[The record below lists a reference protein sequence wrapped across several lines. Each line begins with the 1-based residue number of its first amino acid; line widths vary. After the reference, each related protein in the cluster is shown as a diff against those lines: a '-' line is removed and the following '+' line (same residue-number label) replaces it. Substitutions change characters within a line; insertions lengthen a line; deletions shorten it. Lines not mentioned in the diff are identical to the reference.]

1 MGLKQKFILL
11 SVIMGFL
18 MAVVA
23 VTGYWMAS
31 RELQQSV
38 DSELRATVSREAM
51 QLDGWLRE
59 KKAFGVATTNYM
71 TSLNGNYDIMHRK
84 ETLGTTISD
93 KEILEMTGG
102 TEDGWWVGFYTGDKT
117 GKRDP
122 RQRPWY
128 KEAKAQ
134 DNVLFTDAYVAAS
147 TGKLVVSVAAPVKAD
162 GKFIGATCVDIT
174 LDAITDQVNKMKYHG
189 EGAGIVMEKS
199 GNILATSGAGE
210 TMKSFKEIDG
220 LGNHFDEMIQ
230 NGEGYF
236 EATINGEDKVFAY
249 QTVPS
254 TGWVMGISV
263 PASFVFAPL
272 RHLKMIFALLTVVGL
287 LLALGICRTFAG
299 RIITP
304 VSRLESHASQMAEGN
319 LAMQKL
325 PVESSDEIGTLTH
338 AFNTMSENLRNLIT
352 KMAATSEQ
360 VAASS
365 EELTANA
372 QQSAEASVH
381 VAETVADVSSSMDQQ
396 LSDIDGAKKDVDKVY
411 ADVSTMADK
420 AHTVTETSNR
430 TAEAAQKGAQLM
442 ENAVKRMG
450 NIEQSVIASAE
461 VVQKLGENSNQIGQ
475 IVEAI
480 SSIAEQT
487 NLLSLNAAIE
497 AARAGEHGRG
507 FAVVAEEVRKL
518 AAESQESAEQI
529 KARIA
534 SIQNDTFEA
543 VSAMQSG
550 TDEVKIGTEA
560 IREVGEQFE
569 GILNMVNG
577 IKGQM
582 AEINDSVDKVSTGA
596 NNIVA
601 AVDSIDTISR
611 KTSDH
616 TQVISAAAEEQSAS
630 NEEIAAASQAL
641 ANMATDM
648 QTAIGKFKL

>member
-1 MGLKQKFILL
+1 MGLKKKFMLL
-11 SVIMGFL
+11 SGIMGFL

-23 VTGYWMAS
+23 IVGYWMAS

-51 QLDGWLRE
+51 ELDGWLKE

-84 ETLGTTISD
+84 ETLGTTITD

-102 TEDGWWVGFYTGDKT
+102 TEDGWWVGYYTGDKT

-134 DNVLFTDAYVAAS
+134 DKALFTEAYVAAS

-210 TMKSFKEIDG
+210 PMKSFKDIDG
-220 LGNHFDEMIQ
+220 LGNHFDEMVK

-236 EATINGEDKVFAY
+236 ETTINGEEKVFAY

-254 TGWVMGISV
+254 TGWIMGISV
-263 PASFVFAPL
+263 PTSFVFAPL
-272 RHLKMIFALLTVVGL
+272 RHLKIIFAILTVIGL
-287 LLALGICRTFAG
+287 LLALGICRSFAA
-299 RIITP
+299 RIVTP
-304 VSRLESHASQMAEGN
+304 VSRLESHATQLADGN
-319 LAMQKL
+319 LSMKKL
-325 PVESSDEIGTLTH
+325 PVESSDEIGALTS
-338 AFNTMSENLRNLIT
+338 AFNTMSENLRKLIT

-381 VAETVADVSSSMDQQ
+381 VAETVADVSNSMEQQ

-411 ADVSTMADK
+411 ADVSVMAEK
-420 AHTVTETSNR
+420 AQTVTETSNR
-430 TAEAAQKGAQLM
+430 TAEAAQKGSQLM
-442 ENAVKRMG
+442 ENAVNRMG
-450 NIEQSVIASAE
+450 NIERSVIASAE

-534 SIQNDTFEA
+534 SIQKDTFEA
-543 VSAMQSG
+543 VNAMQSG
-550 TDEVKIGTEA
+550 TDEVKIGTDA

-569 GILNMVNG
+569 GILSMVNG
-577 IKGQM
+577 IKSQM
-582 AEINDSVDKVSTGA
+582 GEINASVEKVSTGA

-648 QTAIGKFKL
+648 QSAIGKFKL

>member
-1 MGLKQKFILL
+1 MGLKQKFMILAGIIGL
-11 SVIMGFL
+11 L
-18 MAVVA
+18 MAA
-23 VTGYWMAS
+23 VSITGYFMAS
-31 RELQQSV
+31 NDLQKSV

-51 QLDGWLRE
+51 TLDGWLRE
-59 KKAFGVATTNYM
+59 KRAFGEATTNYM
-71 TSLNGNYDIMHRK
+71 TSLNGNYDIMHNK

-102 TEDGWWVGFYTGDKT
+102 TEDGWWMGFYNGEKT

-122 RQRPWY
+122 RERPWY

-134 DNVLFTDAYVAAS
+134 DKVLFTEAYIAAS

-162 GKFIGATCVDIT
+162 GKFIGATCVDIA
-174 LDAITDQVNKMKYHG
+174 LDAITEQANKMKYHG
-189 EGAGIVMEKS
+189 EGAGIIMEKS

-210 TMKSFKEIDG
+210 QMKSFKDIDG
-220 LGNHFDEMIQ
+220 LGSHFEEMVK

-236 EATINGEDKVFAY
+236 EATINGEQKVFAY

-254 TGWVMGISV
+254 TGWIMGISV
-263 PASFVFAPL
+263 PTSFVFASLSHL
-272 RHLKMIFALLTVVGL
+272 RLVFGILTIIGL
-287 LLALGICRTFAG
+287 LLASLICRSFAL
-299 RIITP
+299 RIVDP
-304 VSRLESHASQMAEGN
+304 VGKLEAHASQMAEGN
-319 LAMQKL
+319 LAIESL
-325 PVESSDEIGTLTH
+325 PVESSDEIGSLTK
-338 AFNTMSENLRNLIT
+338 AFNTMSTNLRKLISQ
-352 KMAATSEQ
+352 MATTSEQ

-372 QQSAEASVH
+372 QQSADASVH
-381 VAETVADVSSSMDQQ
+381 VAETVGEVSLSMEKQ
-396 LSDIDGAKKDVDKVY
+396 LTDIDGAKKNVDEVY
-411 ADVSTMADK
+411 ADVSAMADK
-420 AHTVTETSNR
+420 ARTVTETSTQ
-430 TAEAAQKGAQLM
+430 TAEAAQKGSQLM

-450 NIEQSVIASAE
+450 NIEQSVMASAE

-518 AAESQESAEQI
+518 ASESQESAEQI

-534 SIQNDTFEA
+534 SIQNDTYEA
-543 VSAMQSG
+543 VKAMQNGKDEVQSG
-550 TDEVKIGTEA
+550 TMA

-569 GILNMVNG
+569 GILTMVNG
-577 IKGQM
+577 IKTQM
-582 AEINDSVDKVSTGA
+582 DEINHSVETVAQGTG
-596 NNIVA
+596 NIVN

-611 KTSDH
+611 KTSEN
-616 TQVISAAAEEQSAS
+616 TQTISAATEEQSAS

-641 ANMATDM
+641 AHMATDM
-648 QTAIGKFKL
+648 QTAISKFKI

>member
-1 MGLKQKFILL
+1 MSLKQKFMAL
-11 SVIMGFL
+11 SGMMGLL

-23 VTGYWMAS
+23 IVGYIMAS
-31 RELQQSV
+31 SDLRQSV
-38 DSELRATVSREAM
+38 DSELRTTVSREAM
-51 QLDGWLRE
+51 ELDGWLRE

-71 TSLNGNYDIMHRK
+71 TSLNGNYDVMHNK

-102 TEDGWWVGFYTGDKT
+102 TEDGWWMGFYTGDKT

-134 DNVLFTDAYVAAS
+134 DKVLFTDAYVAAS

-162 GKFIGATCVDIT
+162 GKFIGATCVDIA
-174 LDAITDQVNKMKYHG
+174 LDAITEQVNKMKYHG
-189 EGAGIVMEKS
+189 EGDGLVMEKS

-210 TMKSFKEIDG
+210 QMKNFKEIDG
-220 LGNHFDEMIQ
+220 LGNHFDEMVK

-236 EATINGEDKVFAY
+236 ETTINGEERVFAY

-254 TGWVMGISV
+254 TGWIMGISV
-263 PASFVFAPL
+263 PSSFVFAPL
-272 RHLKMIFALLTVVGL
+272 SHLKLVFSILTIAGL
-287 LLALGICRTFAG
+287 VLVMLICRSFAN
-299 RIITP
+299 RITGP
-304 VSRLESHASQMAEGN
+304 VVMLESHASQMANGN
-319 LAMQKL
+319 LAIEKL
-325 PVESSDEIGTLTH
+325 PVESNDEIGEMTN
-338 AFNTMSENLRNLIT
+338 AFNTMSGNLRKLIT
-352 KMAATSEQ
+352 KMATTSEQ

-372 QQSAEASVH
+372 QQSAEAAVH
-381 VAETVADVSSSMDQQ
+381 VAETVGDVSFSMEKQ
-396 LSDIDGAKKDVDKVY
+396 LSDIDGAKKNVDEVY
-411 ADVSTMADK
+411 ADVSAMAKK
-420 AHTVTETSNR
+420 ARTVTDTSSR
-430 TAEAAQKGAQLM
+430 TAEAAQKGSQLM

-450 NIEQSVIASAE
+450 NIEQSVMASAE

-518 AAESQESAEQI
+518 ASESQESAEKI
-529 KARIA
+529 KERIA
-534 SIQNDTFEA
+534 SIQQDTFEA
-543 VSAMQSG
+543 VRVMQAG
-550 TDEVKIGTEA
+550 TDEVKSGTAA

-569 GILNMVNG
+569 GILTMVNG
-577 IKGQM
+577 IKQQM
-582 AEINDSVDKVSTGA
+582 DEINASVDMVAEGA
-596 NNIVA
+596 GNIVT
-601 AVDSIDTISR
+601 AVDSIDSISR
-611 KTSDH
+611 KTSEH
-616 TQVISAAAEEQSAS
+616 TQTISAATQEQSAS

-641 ANMATDM
+641 ANMATEM
-648 QTAIGKFKL
+648 QAAIGQFKI

>member
-1 MGLKQKFILL
+1 MGLKKKFMLL
-11 SVIMGFL
+11 SGIMGFL

-23 VTGYWMAS
+23 IVGYWMAS

-51 QLDGWLRE
+51 ELDGWLKE

-84 ETLGTTISD
+84 ETLGTTITD

-102 TEDGWWVGFYTGDKT
+102 TEDGWWVGYYTGDKT

-128 KEAKAQ
+128 KEAKVQ
-134 DNVLFTDAYVAAS
+134 DKALFTEAYVAAS

-210 TMKSFKEIDG
+210 PMKSFKDIDG
-220 LGNHFDEMIQ
+220 LGNHFDEMVK

-236 EATINGEDKVFAY
+236 ETTINGEEKVFAY

-254 TGWVMGISV
+254 TGWIMGISV
-263 PASFVFAPL
+263 PTSFVFAPL
-272 RHLKMIFALLTVVGL
+272 RHLKIIFAILTVIGL
-287 LLALGICRTFAG
+287 LLALGICRSFAG
-299 RIITP
+299 RIVTP
-304 VSRLESHASQMAEGN
+304 VSRLESHATQLADGN
-319 LAMQKL
+319 LSMKKL
-325 PVESSDEIGTLTH
+325 PVESSDEIGALTS
-338 AFNTMSENLRNLIT
+338 AFNTMSENLRKLIT

-381 VAETVADVSSSMDQQ
+381 VAETVADVSNSMEQQ

-411 ADVSTMADK
+411 ADVSVMAEK
-420 AHTVTETSNR
+420 AQTVTETSNR
-430 TAEAAQKGAQLM
+430 TAEAAQKGSQLM
-442 ENAVKRMG
+442 ENAVNRMG
-450 NIEQSVIASAE
+450 NIERSVIASAE

-534 SIQNDTFEA
+534 SIQKDTFEA
-543 VSAMQSG
+543 VNAMQSG
-550 TDEVKIGTEA
+550 TDEVKIGTDA

-569 GILNMVNG
+569 GILSMVNG
-577 IKGQM
+577 IKSQM
-582 AEINDSVDKVSTGA
+582 GEINASVEKVSTGA

-648 QTAIGKFKL
+648 QSAIGKFKL

>member
-1 MGLKQKFILL
+1 MSLKQKFMLL
-11 SVIMGFL
+11 SGIMGLL

-23 VTGYWMAS
+23 IIGYVVAS

-38 DSELRATVSREAM
+38 DSELRTTVSREVM
-51 QLDGWLRE
+51 ELDGWLRE
-59 KKAFGVATTNYM
+59 KRAFGVATTNYM
-71 TSLNGNYDIMHRK
+71 TSLNGDFVTMHNK
-84 ETLGTTISD
+84 ATLGTTITD

-102 TEDGWWVGFYTGDKT
+102 TEDGWWMGFYTGDKT

-134 DNVLFTDAYVAAS
+134 DKVLFTDAYVAAS

-162 GKFIGATCVDIT
+162 GKFVGATCVDIA
-174 LDAITDQVNKMKYHG
+174 LDAIGEQVNKMKYHG

-210 TMKSFKEIDG
+210 QMKNFKDIEG
-220 LGNHFDEMIQ
+220 WGNHFEEIVK

-236 EATINGEDKVFAY
+236 ETTINGEDQVFAY
-249 QTVPS
+249 QSVPS
-254 TGWVMGISV
+254 TGWIVGISV
-263 PASFVFAPL
+263 PSSFVFAAL
-272 RHLKMIFALLTVVGL
+272 WNLKVIFLALILGGL
-287 LLALGICRTFAG
+287 LLAGFVCRTFAG
-299 RIITP
+299 QITGP
-304 VSRLESHASQMAEGN
+304 VVKLEAHAVQMANGN
-319 LAMQKL
+319 LKLEQL
-325 PVESSDEIGTLTH
+325 PVESADEIGAMTA
-338 AFNTMSENLRNLIT
+338 AFNTMSENLRKLIH
-352 KMAATSEQ
+352 KMASTSEQ
-360 VAASS
+360 VAAAS

-381 VAETVADVSSSMDQQ
+381 VAETVGEVSMSMEQQ
-396 LSDIDGAKKDVDKVY
+396 LSDIDGAKKNVDDVY
-411 ADVSTMADK
+411 ADVSAMAKK
-420 AHTVTETSNR
+420 AHTVSDTSNR
-430 TAEAAQKGAQLM
+430 TAEAAHKGSQLM

-518 AAESQESAEQI
+518 ASESQDSAEQI
-529 KARIA
+529 KQRIT
-534 SIQNDTFEA
+534 SIQQDTSEA
-543 VSAMQSG
+543 VKAMRAGTEEVKSG
-550 TDEVKIGTEA
+550 TAA

-569 GILNMVNG
+569 GILTMVNG
-577 IKGQM
+577 IKQQM
-582 AEINDSVDKVSTGA
+582 DEITTSVNQVSEGA
-596 NNIVA
+596 GLIVS
-601 AVDSIDTISR
+601 AVDSIDGISR
-611 KTSDH
+611 KTSEH
-616 TQVISAAAEEQSAS
+616 THTISAAAQEQSAS

-648 QTAIGKFKL
+648 QTAIGQFKL

>member
-1 MGLKQKFILL
+1 MGLKKKFMLL
-11 SVIMGFL
+11 SGIMGFL

-23 VTGYWMAS
+23 IVGYWMAS

-51 QLDGWLRE
+51 ELDGWLKE

-84 ETLGTTISD
+84 ETLGTTITD

-102 TEDGWWVGFYTGDKT
+102 TEDGWWVGYYTGDKT

-134 DNVLFTDAYVAAS
+134 DKALFTEAYVAAS

-210 TMKSFKEIDG
+210 PMKSFKDIDG
-220 LGNHFDEMIQ
+220 LGNHFDEMVK

-236 EATINGEDKVFAY
+236 ETTINGEEKVFAY

-254 TGWVMGISV
+254 TGWIMGISV
-263 PASFVFAPL
+263 PTSFVFAPL
-272 RHLKMIFALLTVVGL
+272 RHLKIIFAILTVIGL
-287 LLALGICRTFAG
+287 LLALGICRSFAG
-299 RIITP
+299 RIVTP
-304 VSRLESHASQMAEGN
+304 VSRLESHATQLADGN
-319 LAMQKL
+319 LSMKKL
-325 PVESSDEIGTLTH
+325 PVESSDEIGALTS
-338 AFNTMSENLRNLIT
+338 AFNTMSENLRKLIT

-381 VAETVADVSSSMDQQ
+381 VAETVADVSNSMEQQ

-411 ADVSTMADK
+411 ADVSVMAEK
-420 AHTVTETSNR
+420 AQTVTETSNR
-430 TAEAAQKGAQLM
+430 TAEAAQKGSQLM
-442 ENAVKRMG
+442 ENAVNRMG
-450 NIEQSVIASAE
+450 NIERSVIASAE

-534 SIQNDTFEA
+534 SIQKDTFEA
-543 VSAMQSG
+543 VNAMQSG
-550 TDEVKIGTEA
+550 TDEVKIGTDA

-569 GILNMVNG
+569 GILSMVNG
-577 IKGQM
+577 IKSQM
-582 AEINDSVDKVSTGA
+582 GEINASVEKVSTGA

-648 QTAIGKFKL
+648 QSAIGKFKL

>member
-1 MGLKQKFILL
+1 MGLKQKFMIL
-11 SVIMGFL
+11 SGIMGLL
-18 MAVVA
+18 MAA
-23 VTGYWMAS
+23 VSIIGYFMAS
-31 RELQQSV
+31 SDLQKSV

-51 QLDGWLRE
+51 TLDGWLRE
-59 KKAFGVATTNYM
+59 KRAFGEATTNYM
-71 TSLNGNYDIMHRK
+71 TSLNGNYDVMHNK

-102 TEDGWWVGFYTGDKT
+102 TEDGWWMGFYTGDKT

-122 RQRPWY
+122 RERPWY

-134 DNVLFTDAYVAAS
+134 DKVLFTDAYIAAS

-162 GKFIGATCVDIT
+162 GKFIGATCVDIA
-174 LDAITDQVNKMKYHG
+174 LDALAEQANKMKYHG
-189 EGAGIVMEKS
+189 EGAGIIMEKS

-210 TMKSFKEIDG
+210 QMKSFKDIDG
-220 LGNHFDEMIQ
+220 LGSHFDEMVK

-236 EATINGEDKVFAY
+236 EATINGESKVFAY

-254 TGWVMGISV
+254 TSWIMGISV
-263 PASFVFAPL
+263 PTSFVFASLSHL
-272 RHLKMIFALLTVVGL
+272 RLVFGILTIIGL
-287 LLALGICRTFAG
+287 LLVSLICRSFAL
-299 RIITP
+299 RITEP
-304 VSRLESHASQMAEGN
+304 VSKLESHASQMAEGN
-319 LAMQKL
+319 LAIDAL
-325 PVESSDEIGTLTH
+325 PIESADEIGSLTK
-338 AFNTMSENLRNLIT
+338 AFNTMSSNLRKLIAQ
-352 KMAATSEQ
+352 MATTSEQ

-372 QQSAEASVH
+372 QQSADASVH
-381 VAETVADVSSSMDQQ
+381 VAETVGEVSISMEKQ
-396 LSDIDGAKKDVDKVY
+396 LSDIDGAKKNVDEVY
-411 ADVSTMADK
+411 ADVSAMADK
-420 AHTVTETSNR
+420 ARTVTETSNQ
-430 TAEAAQKGAQLM
+430 TAEAAQKGSQLM

-450 NIEQSVIASAE
+450 NIEQSVMASAE

-518 AAESQESAEQI
+518 ASESQESAEQI

-534 SIQNDTFEA
+534 SIQNDTYEA
-543 VSAMQSG
+543 VKAMQNGKDEVQSG
-550 TDEVKIGTEA
+550 TMA

-569 GILNMVNG
+569 GILTMVNG
-577 IKGQM
+577 IKTQM
-582 AEINDSVDKVSTGA
+582 DESNHSVKTVAQGTG
-596 NNIVA
+596 NIVT

-611 KTSDH
+611 KTSEN
-616 TQVISAAAEEQSAS
+616 TQTISAATEEQSAS

-641 ANMATDM
+641 AHMATDM
-648 QTAIGKFKL
+648 QTAIGKFKI

>member
-1 MGLKQKFILL
+1 MGLKQKFMIL
-11 SVIMGFL
+11 SCIMGLL
-18 MAVVA
+18 MAA
-23 VTGYWMAS
+23 VSIIGYFMAS
-31 RELQQSV
+31 NDLQKSV

-51 QLDGWLRE
+51 ELDGWLRE
-59 KKAFGVATTNYM
+59 KRAFGEATTNYM
-71 TSLNGNYDIMHRK
+71 TSLNGNYDVMHNK

-102 TEDGWWVGFYTGDKT
+102 TEDGWWMGFYTGDKT

-122 RQRPWY
+122 RERPWY

-134 DNVLFTDAYVAAS
+134 DKVLFTEAYIAAS

-162 GKFIGATCVDIT
+162 GKFIGATCVDIA
-174 LDAITDQVNKMKYHG
+174 LDAITEQADKMKYHG
-189 EGAGIVMEKS
+189 EGAGIIMEKS

-210 TMKSFKEIDG
+210 QMKSFKDIDG
-220 LGNHFDEMIQ
+220 LGSHFEEMVK

-236 EATINGEDKVFAY
+236 EATINGEQKVFAY

-254 TGWVMGISV
+254 TGWIMGISV
-263 PASFVFAPL
+263 PTSFVFASLSHL
-272 RHLKMIFALLTVVGL
+272 RLVFGILTIIGL
-287 LLALGICRTFAG
+287 LLASLICRSFAL
-299 RIITP
+299 RIVDP
-304 VSRLESHASQMAEGN
+304 VGKLEAHASQMAEGN
-319 LAMQKL
+319 LAIESL
-325 PVESSDEIGTLTH
+325 PVESSDEIGSLTK
-338 AFNTMSENLRNLIT
+338 AFNTMSTNLRKLISQ
-352 KMAATSEQ
+352 MATTSEQ

-372 QQSAEASVH
+372 QQSADASVH
-381 VAETVADVSSSMDQQ
+381 VAETVGEVSLSMEKQ
-396 LSDIDGAKKDVDKVY
+396 LTDIDGAKKNVDEVY
-411 ADVSTMADK
+411 ADVSAMADK
-420 AHTVTETSNR
+420 ARTVTETSTQ
-430 TAEAAQKGAQLM
+430 TAEAAQKGSQLM

-450 NIEQSVIASAE
+450 NIEQSVMASAE

-518 AAESQESAEQI
+518 ASESQESAEQI

-534 SIQNDTFEA
+534 SIQNDTYEA
-543 VSAMQSG
+543 VKAMQNGKDEVQSG
-550 TDEVKIGTEA
+550 TMA

-569 GILNMVNG
+569 GILTMVNG
-577 IKGQM
+577 IKTQM
-582 AEINDSVDKVSTGA
+582 DEINRSVETVAQGTG
-596 NNIVA
+596 NIVN

-611 KTSDH
+611 KTSEN
-616 TQVISAAAEEQSAS
+616 TQTISAATEEQSAS

-641 ANMATDM
+641 AHMATDM
-648 QTAIGKFKL
+648 QTAIGRFKI

>member
-1 MGLKQKFILL
+1 MSLKQKFMLL
-11 SVIMGFL
+11 SGIMGLL
-18 MAVVA
+18 MTVVA
-23 VTGYWMAS
+23 VTGYIMAS

-38 DSELRATVSREAM
+38 DSELRTTVSREVM
-51 QLDGWLRE
+51 ELDGWLRE
-59 KKAFGVATTNYM
+59 KRAFGVATTNYM
-71 TSLNGNYDIMHRK
+71 TSLNGNYDIMHNK

-102 TEDGWWVGFYTGDKT
+102 TEDGWWMGFYTGDKT

-134 DNVLFTDAYVAAS
+134 DKVLFTDAYIAAS
-147 TGKLVVSVAAPVKAD
+147 TGKLVVSVAAPVKAN
-162 GKFIGATCVDIT
+162 GQFIGATCVDIA
-174 LDAITDQVNKMKYHG
+174 LDAITEQVKDMKYHG

-210 TMKSFKEIDG
+210 QMKNFKDIEGWGSHFEEIVK
-220 LGNHFDEMIQ
+220 

-236 EATINGEDKVFAY
+236 ETTINGEDQIFAY
-249 QTVPS
+249 QSVPS
-254 TGWVMGISV
+254 TGWIVGISV
-263 PASFVFAPL
+263 PSSFVFASL
-272 RHLKMIFALLTVVGL
+272 WNLKITFLVLILGGL
-287 LLALGICRTFAG
+287 LFAGFVCRTFAG
-299 RIITP
+299 QITGP
-304 VSRLESHASQMAEGN
+304 VGKLEYHASQLADGN
-319 LAMQKL
+319 LKLEQL
-325 PVESSDEIGTLTH
+325 PVESADEIGALTT
-338 AFNTMSENLRNLIT
+338 AFNTMSTNLRTLIH
-352 KMAATSEQ
+352 KMASTSEQ
-360 VAASS
+360 VAAAS

-381 VAETVADVSSSMDQQ
+381 VAETVGEVSMSMEQQ
-396 LSDIDGAKKDVDKVY
+396 LADIDGAKKNVDDVY
-411 ADVSTMADK
+411 ADVSAMTKK
-420 AHTVTETSNR
+420 AQMVSDTSNR
-430 TAEAAQKGAQLM
+430 TADAAYKGSQLM
-442 ENAVKRMG
+442 DNAVKRMG

-518 AAESQESAEQI
+518 ASESQDSAEQI
-529 KARIA
+529 KQRIA
-534 SIQNDTFEA
+534 SIQQDTAEA
-543 VSAMQSG
+543 VKAMRAGTEEVKSG
-550 TDEVKIGTEA
+550 TAA

-569 GILNMVNG
+569 GILGLVNG
-577 IKGQM
+577 IKQEMDGINASVNLV
-582 AEINDSVDKVSTGA
+582 AEGAGHIVS
-596 NNIVA
+596 
-601 AVDSIDTISR
+601 AVDSIDGISR
-611 KTSDH
+611 KTSEYTH
-616 TQVISAAAEEQSAS
+616 TISAAAQEQSAS

-648 QTAIGKFKL
+648 QTAIGKFRL

>member
-1 MGLKQKFILL
+1 MSLKQKFMLL
-11 SVIMGFL
+11 SGIMGLL

-23 VTGYWMAS
+23 ITGYIMAS

-38 DSELRATVSREAM
+38 DSELRTTVSREVM
-51 QLDGWLRE
+51 DLDGWLRE
-59 KKAFGVATTNYM
+59 KRAFGVATTNYM
-71 TSLNGNYDIMHRK
+71 TSLNGNYDIMHKK

-102 TEDGWWVGFYTGDKT
+102 TEDGWWMGFYTGDKT

-134 DNVLFTDAYVAAS
+134 DKVLFTDAYVAAS

-162 GKFIGATCVDIT
+162 GQFIGATCVDIA
-174 LDAITDQVNKMKYHG
+174 LDAITEQVNKMKYHG
-189 EGAGIVMEKS
+189 EGAGVVMEKS

-210 TMKSFKEIDG
+210 QMKNFKDIEG
-220 LGNHFDEMIQ
+220 WGNHFDEIVK

-236 EATINGEDKVFAY
+236 ETTINGEEQVFAY
-249 QTVPS
+249 QSVPS
-254 TGWVMGISV
+254 TGWIVGISV
-263 PASFVFAPL
+263 PSSFVFASL
-272 RHLKMIFALLTVVGL
+272 WNLKVIFLCLILGGL
-287 LLALGICRTFAG
+287 LVSGFVCRTFAG
-299 RIITP
+299 QITGP
-304 VSRLESHASQMAEGN
+304 VVKLENHASQMANGN
-319 LAMQKL
+319 LKLEQL
-325 PVESSDEIGTLTH
+325 PVESADEIGEMTA
-338 AFNTMSENLRNLIT
+338 AFNTMSTNLRALIH
-352 KMAATSEQ
+352 KMASTSEQ
-360 VAASS
+360 VAAAS

-381 VAETVADVSSSMDQQ
+381 VAETVGEVSMSMEQQ
-396 LSDIDGAKKDVDKVY
+396 LSDIDGAKKNVDDVY
-411 ADVSTMADK
+411 ADVSAMTKK
-420 AHTVTETSNR
+420 AHMVSDTSNR
-430 TAEAAQKGAQLM
+430 TAEAAYKGSQLM

-518 AAESQESAEQI
+518 ASESQDSAEQI
-529 KARIA
+529 KQRIT
-534 SIQNDTFEA
+534 SIQQDTAEA
-543 VSAMQSG
+543 VKAMRAGTEEVKSG
-550 TDEVKIGTEA
+550 TAA

-569 GILNMVNG
+569 GILTMVDG
-577 IKGQM
+577 IKQQM
-582 AEINDSVDKVSTGA
+582 DEINTSVNLVAEGTG
-596 NNIVA
+596 NIVS
-601 AVDSIDTISR
+601 AVDSIDGISR
-611 KTSDH
+611 KTSEH
-616 TQVISAAAEEQSAS
+616 THTISAAAQEQSAS

-648 QTAIGKFKL
+648 QTAIGQFKL

>member
-1 MGLKQKFILL
+1 MSLKQKFMAL
-11 SVIMGFL
+11 SGMMGLL

-23 VTGYWMAS
+23 IVGYIMAS
-31 RELQQSV
+31 SDLRQSV
-38 DSELRATVSREAM
+38 DSELRTTVSREAM
-51 QLDGWLRE
+51 ELDGWLRE

-71 TSLNGNYDIMHRK
+71 TSLNGNYDVMHNK
-84 ETLGTTISD
+84 STLGTTISD

-102 TEDGWWVGFYTGDKT
+102 TEDGWWMGYYTGDKT

-134 DNVLFTDAYVAAS
+134 DKVLFTDAYVAAS

-162 GKFIGATCVDIT
+162 GKFIGATCVDIA

-189 EGAGIVMEKS
+189 EGTGLVMEKS

-210 TMKSFKEIDG
+210 QMKNFKEIDG
-220 LGNHFDEMIQ
+220 LGNHFDEMVK

-236 EATINGEDKVFAY
+236 ETTINGEDQVFAY

-254 TGWVMGISV
+254 TGWIMGISV
-263 PASFVFAPL
+263 PSSFVFAPL
-272 RHLKMIFALLTVVGL
+272 DHLKIVFTILTIAGL
-287 LLALGICRTFAG
+287 LLVVFICRSFAN
-299 RIITP
+299 RIVGP
-304 VSRLESHASQMAEGN
+304 VVMLEAHASKMANGN
-319 LAMQKL
+319 LAVEKL
-325 PVESSDEIGTLTH
+325 PVESSDEIGAMTN
-338 AFNTMSENLRNLIT
+338 AFNTMSSNLRKLIT
-352 KMAATSEQ
+352 KMATTSEQ

-372 QQSAEASVH
+372 QQSAEAAVH
-381 VAETVADVSSSMDQQ
+381 VAETVGDVSFSMEKQ
-396 LSDIDGAKKDVDKVY
+396 LSDIDGAKKNVDEVY
-411 ADVSTMADK
+411 ADVSAMAKK
-420 AHTVTETSNR
+420 ARTVTDTSSR
-430 TAEAAQKGAQLM
+430 TAEAAQKGSQLM

-450 NIEQSVIASAE
+450 NIEQSVMASAE

-518 AAESQESAEQI
+518 ASESQESAEKI
-529 KARIA
+529 KERIA
-534 SIQNDTFEA
+534 SIQQDTFEA
-543 VSAMQSG
+543 VRVMQSG
-550 TDEVKIGTEA
+550 TDEVKSGTAA

-569 GILNMVNG
+569 GILTMVNG
-577 IKGQM
+577 IKQQM
-582 AEINDSVDKVSTGA
+582 DEISNSVDMVAEGA
-596 NNIVA
+596 GNIVT
-601 AVDSIDTISR
+601 AVDSIDSISR
-611 KTSDH
+611 KTSEH
-616 TQVISAAAEEQSAS
+616 TQTISAATQEQSAS

-641 ANMATDM
+641 ANMATEM
-648 QTAIGKFKL
+648 QAAIGQFKI